1 VNTKKLDG
9 TTLKKQSLESIAYD
23 YYSTN
28 FALDL
33 ITNIPFYFI
42 DLKRKRMH
50 IFYAIKILRIKK
62 GFRLFDV
69 TKVMSIFKNRNKLK
83 I

>member
-1 VNTKKLDG
+1 M
-9 TTLKKQSLESIAYD
+9 QISYE

-28 FALDL
+28 FALDF

-42 DLKRKRMH
+42 DLKRKRQN

-69 TKVMSIFKNRNKLK
+69 SKVMTILKNRNK
-83 I
+83 

>member
-1 VNTKKLDG
+1 MNSKKLDD
-9 TTLKKQSLESIAYD
+9 TSSDKKPLAKIAHE

-28 FALDL
+28 FALDF

-42 DLKRKRMH
+42 DLKRKRQH
-50 IFYAIKILRIKK
+50 ILYAIKILRIKK

-69 TKVMSIFKNRNKLK
+69 TKVMTIFKNRNKAK